1 MDKSLG
7 IFEGQLGLFVL
18 IVAAAVLGKTLGTA
32 LFYVPLARNWRE
44 GLVIGAG
51 MNGRGGVDIVIIAI
65 ALKMGILS
73 QSVFSILVFMALLT
87 TAVVPVVL
95 KHGIAWLRRSG
106 ELVQTGEKRTG
117 TVIVGAGP
125 LARSLTRLLNRTEP
139 VTLVDSNKHH
149 CVVSKSEG
157 LKTICGSALQEQILR
172 EADAGR
178 AERLIAMTPNIE
190 INTLASR
197 LARDVFEIPEILLLQ
212 TEDESSERTSLLKH
226 LGAQALFAGKVDLE
240 EWNYRIG
247 HGKVNRSQIKIERTE
262 SATTYAARIAKELSC
277 LPLAVL
283 RGSEYLPFHDDIELL
298 ETDQAFLICAQE
310 SPAAERDRFDE
321 IISDCPFLDLEK
333 TNSAADFFEIAA
345 SLLSANLDADKESLA
360 RLFVQ
365 SETWSSTV
373 VAPGLAIPHI
383 LLTGNHPFGMLVA
396 RSRRGIYFPGQD
408 DPVHI
413 IFVLVS
419 TRAERNFHLRALSA
433 IAQIAL
439 DESFEKKWM
448 TAGNVE
454 ELREMILGADRRRYP
469 IRSTT
474 GTGRRPSL

>member
-1 MDKSLG
+1 M
-7 IFEGQLGLFVL
+7 
-18 IVAAAVLGKTLGTA
+18 
-32 LFYVPLARNWRE
+32 
-44 GLVIGAG
+44 
-51 MNGRGGVDIVIIAI
+51 
-65 ALKMGILS
+65 
-73 QSVFSILVFMALLT
+73 
-87 TAVVPVVL
+87 
-95 KHGIAWLRRSG
+95 
-106 ELVQTGEKRTG
+106 
-117 TVIVGAGP
+117 
-125 LARSLTRLLNRTEP
+125 
-139 VTLVDSNKHH
+139 
-149 CVVSKSEG
+149 
-157 LKTICGSALQEQILR
+157 
-172 EADAGR
+172 
-178 AERLIAMTPNIE
+178 
-190 INTLASR
+190 
-197 LARDVFEIPEILLLQ
+197 
-212 TEDESSERTSLLKH
+212 
-226 LGAQALFAGKVDLE
+226 
-240 EWNYRIG
+240 
-247 HGKVNRSQIKIERTE
+247 
-262 SATTYAARIAKELSC
+262 
-277 LPLAVL
+277 
-283 RGSEYLPFHDDIELL
+283 